1 MILFMLID
9 ENRLIPT
16 FSCNHICDMVCKSA
30 CAHLG
35 AVSVSL
41 ESAGFD
47 YALVVQWTYSV
58 SAMRPSLLGATC
70 SPLWCQLVT
79 P

>member
-1 MILFMLID
+1 MIQFMLID

-16 FSCNHICDMVCKSA
+16 FSCNRICDMICKSA

-47 YALVVQWTYSV
+47 YVLVVQWT
-58 SAMRPSLLGATC
+58 
-70 SPLWCQLVT
+70 
-79 P
+79 